1 MTLISCHCSTCDCC
15 TFSRRI
21 GLEIVAILPEHRNF
35 LPTSIYEKSCR
46 ENLSTEKSFFFLL
59 LQAASIQHHRL
70 DDSFFLSPC
79 LFVSSEFWYWRR
91 ISFFC
96 KKPSGLSLAAIYLS
110 LTLMAFMLDVL
121 LMMMMMMMM
130 MMIVLTV
137 SSESVLCLSPFK
149 VEILLLHISDS
160 WHLLQSIHDRLI
172 DR

>member
-1 MTLISCHCSTCDCC
+1 MALISCHCSTCDCC

-70 DDSFFLSPC
+70 DDSFFLSFSM
-79 LFVSSEFWYWRR
+79 FVCFFRIMVWEG

-96 KKPSGLSLAAIYLS
+96 KKPSGLSLAAIYPS

-121 LMMMMMMMM
+121 LMMMMMM
-130 MMIVLTV
+130 
-137 SSESVLCLSPFK
+137 CC
-149 VEILLLHISDS
+149 
-160 WHLLQSIHDRLI
+160 
-172 DR
+172 